1 MPPPARGLAEGV
13 AEGLDR
19 GAAGALAAAGERAG
33 TVVEPAPARG
43 GGVADVATAG
53 GVGEFSPVPGAPGIP
68 QTSQYPSVMVPVHP
82 GC

>member
-1 MPPPARGLAEGV
+1 MGP
-13 AEGLDR
+13 D
-19 GAAGALAAAGERAG
+19 AGADPVDALPPDGPAAAAERAG
-33 TVVEPAPARG
+33 TVVEPAAARE
-43 GGVADVATAG
+43 GGVADVATAR